1 MPLTSLYLGDDSELF
16 STLRAWWERQ
26 DGSVVV
32 PRPGSALESELT
44 GLVGSPV
51 SDLDAATR
59 HAVARCQRLFID
71 ARSEVAIAALKCLA
85 IEHPDFAF
93 PRQTVVLHDQGFPL
107 EVADVLHAMAVTRLN
122 LPLSTDALG
131 DLATTFAD
139 MGHASLRTL
148 PTLKTLQGRS
158 IHFSTRT
165 ATLFPVLE
173 QLDRIAP
180 HQVTLLIIGETGT
193 GKTTLAHLIH
203 ELSPRADERF
213 MTVACGALP
222 ADLIESE
229 LFGHVRGAFTGAERA
244 KVGRFEAAEHGTLLL
259 DEIDVLSPREQ
270 TRLLR
275 VIETGE
281 FEPVGSAETRLT
293 HCRLIV
299 ASNVDLKGLTE
310 KGHFRSDLYYRLNVL
325 EFHLP
330 PLRERPLDLV
340 PMAVR
345 FIEEFAGQHAIE
357 VRHVDPEFLD
367 LVRAYPWPG
376 NIREL
381 KNQIRRSVLFA
392 RNGHLAASEL
402 AVKPPT
408 HAPSVPAPAYEAPS
422 PIATRLSDQVA
433 DREREILMDA
443 LRAHNFKRTAA
454 ARSLGISR
462 VGLYKKMRKYGLLTE
477 GTTGLRT
484 PATAVATGSS
494 SQFTA

>member
-1 MPLTSLYLGDDSELF
+1 MPFASLYLGDDADVF
-16 STLRAWWERQ
+16 STLSSWWERY
-26 DGSVVV
+26 DGSTIA
-32 PRPGSALESELT
+32 PRPGSALAVHAN
-44 GLVGSPV
+44 GLVGSAV

-59 HAVARCQRLFID
+59 QAIARAQRLFID
-71 ARSEVAIAALKCLA
+71 ARSPHAMAALKALA
-85 IEHPDFAF
+85 VEHPDFAF

-107 EVADVLHAMAVTRLN
+107 EVADILHAMAVARLTV
-122 LPLSTDALG
+122 PLSVDALG

-139 MGHASLRTL
+139 MGQPAWRTL
-148 PTLKTLQGRS
+148 PTLRTLHGRS
-158 IHFSTRT
+158 IQFATRT
-165 ATLFPVLE
+165 AALFPVLE

-203 ELSPRADERF
+203 ELSPRVDERF

-310 KGHFRSDLYYRLNVL
+310 KGQFRSDLYYRLNVL

-330 PLRERPLDLV
+330 PLRDRPLDLV
-340 PMAVR
+340 PMAVQ
-345 FIEEFAGQHAIE
+345 FIDEFRGQHHIE

-392 RNGHLAASEL
+392 RNGRLAASEL

-408 HAPSVPAPAYEAPS
+408 HVPAVVAPAYEAPS
-422 PIATRLSDQVA
+422 PAATRLSDQVA

-477 GTTGLRT
+477 GTTGLRST
-484 PATAVATGSS
+484 ATALATGSA